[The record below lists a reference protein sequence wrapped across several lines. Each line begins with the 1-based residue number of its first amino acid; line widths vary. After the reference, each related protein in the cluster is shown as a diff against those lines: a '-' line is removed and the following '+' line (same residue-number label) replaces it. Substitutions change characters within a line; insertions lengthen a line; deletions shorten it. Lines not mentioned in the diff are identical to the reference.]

1 MSNPTIA
8 KYGRMYVSVNPNPNL
23 GPATLRLA
31 ITDSLG
37 GEDGP
42 GAYSFSGDT
51 PIDID
56 ITPGAIENVNTSMDF
71 KQLDSRS

>member
-31 ITDSLG
+31 ITDTWVVRMALVHIPS
-37 GEDGP
+37 E
-42 GAYSFSGDT
+42 DT